1 MEIYSYINSNL
12 YEFFGVLFSFIY
24 VFFSI
29 KQNILCWPA
38 LIIASVLNMIAYNN
52 IGLPLQVSMQFFFIG
67 TAIYGWHNWNS
78 DNTLTLKVN
87 TFGVVN
93 NIKFISLGLILT
105 LILTFILN
113 KLTIDSLMYSE
124 YPFWDALMFMF
135 NIIPMYMMG
144 KKILESWVYF
154 IVIDII
160 SGCFW
165 FTTNEYFYC
174 ILFFGYIPFAITGFM
189 EWRKTCIND

>member
-1 MEIYSYINSNL
+1 MEIYNYINGNL

-29 KQNILCWPA
+29 KQNILCWPV

-52 IGLPLQVSMQFFFIG
+52 IGLPLQVGMQFFFIG

-78 DNTLTLKVN
+78 DNTLTLKVT

-93 NIKFISLGLILT
+93 NIKFISIGLILT

-113 KLTIDSLMYSE
+113 NLTIDSLMYSE

-189 EWRKTCIND
+189 EWKKTCIND

>member
-1 MEIYSYINSNL
+1 MEIYNYINGNL

-29 KQNILCWPA
+29 KQNILCWPV

-52 IGLPLQVSMQFFFIG
+52 IGLPLQVGMQFFFIG

-78 DNTLTLKVN
+78 DNKLTLKVT

-93 NIKFISLGLILT
+93 NIKFISIGLILT
-105 LILTFILN
+105 LIFTFILN
-113 KLTIDSLMYSE
+113 NLTIDSLIYSE

-174 ILFFGYIPFAITGFM
+174 ILFFGYIPFAITGFI
-189 EWRKTCIND
+189 EWKKTYSND

>member
-1 MEIYSYINSNL
+1 MEIYNYMNGNL

-29 KQNILCWPA
+29 KQNILCWPT
-38 LIIASVLNMIAYNN
+38 LIIASILNMIAYNN
-52 IGLPLQVSMQFFFIG
+52 IGLPLQVGMQFFFIG

-78 DNTLTLKVN
+78 DNTLTLKV
-87 TFGVVN
+87 TKFGVVN
-93 NIKFISLGLILT
+93 NIKFISIGLILT

-189 EWRKTCIND
+189 EWKKTCIND

>member
-1 MEIYSYINSNL
+1 MEIYNYINGNL

-29 KQNILCWPA
+29 KQNILCWPV

-52 IGLPLQVSMQFFFIG
+52 IGLPLQVGMQFFFIG

-78 DNTLTLKVN
+78 DNTLTLKVT

-93 NIKFISLGLILT
+93 NIKFISIGLILT

-113 KLTIDSLMYSE
+113 NLTIDSLMYSE
-124 YPFWDALMFMF
+124 YPFWDALMFIF

-174 ILFFGYIPFAITGFM
+174 ILFFGYIPFAITGFI
-189 EWRKTCIND
+189 EWKKTYSND

>member
-1 MEIYSYINSNL
+1 MEIYNYINGNL

-29 KQNILCWPA
+29 KQNILCWPV

-52 IGLPLQVSMQFFFIG
+52 IGLPLQVGMQFFFIG

-78 DNTLTLKVN
+78 DNTLTLKV
-87 TFGVVN
+87 TTLGVGN
-93 NIKFISLGLILT
+93 NIKFISIGLILT

-113 KLTIDSLMYSE
+113 NLTIDSLMYSE

-174 ILFFGYIPFAITGFM
+174 ILFFGYIPFAITGFI
-189 EWRKTCIND
+189 EWKKTCIND

>member
-1 MEIYSYINSNL
+1 MEIYNYINGNL

-29 KQNILCWPA
+29 KQNILCWPV

-52 IGLPLQVSMQFFFIG
+52 IGLPLQVGMQFFFIG
-67 TAIYGWHNWNS
+67 TAIYGWYNWNS
-78 DNTLTLKVN
+78 DNTLTLKVT

-93 NIKFISLGLILT
+93 NIKFISIGLILT

-113 KLTIDSLMYSE
+113 NLTIDSLMYSE
-124 YPFWDALMFMF
+124 YPFWDALMFIF

-174 ILFFGYIPFAITGFM
+174 ILFFGYIPFAITGFI
-189 EWRKTCIND
+189 EWKKTYSND

>member
-1 MEIYSYINSNL
+1 MEIYTYISGNL

-29 KQNILCWPA
+29 KQSILCWPV

-78 DNTLTLKVN
+78 DNTLTLKV
-87 TFGVVN
+87 TRFGIVN

-113 KLTIDSLMYSE
+113 QLTIDSVMYSE
-124 YPFWDALMFMF
+124 YPFWDSLMFMF

-174 ILFFGYIPFAITGFM
+174 ILFFGYIPFAITGFI
-189 EWRKTCIND
+189 EWKKTCIND

>member
-1 MEIYSYINSNL
+1 MEIYTYISGNL

-29 KQNILCWPA
+29 KQSILCWPV

-78 DNTLTLKVN
+78 DNTLTLKV
-87 TFGVVN
+87 TRFGIVN

-113 KLTIDSLMYSE
+113 QLTLDSVMYSE
-124 YPFWDALMFMF
+124 YPFWDSLMFMF

-174 ILFFGYIPFAITGFM
+174 ILFFGYIPFAITGFI
-189 EWRKTCIND
+189 EWKKTCIND

>member
-1 MEIYSYINSNL
+1 MEIYNYINGNL

-29 KQNILCWPA
+29 KQNILCWPV

-52 IGLPLQVSMQFFFIG
+52 IGLPLQVGMQFFFIG

-78 DNTLTLKVN
+78 DNTLTLKVT

-93 NIKFISLGLILT
+93 NIKFISIGLILT

-113 KLTIDSLMYSE
+113 NLTIDSLMYSE

-174 ILFFGYIPFAITGFM
+174 ILFFGYIPFAITGFI
-189 EWRKTCIND
+189 EWKKTYSND